1 MYIIKTPYLTPSGKH
16 LSNNNIII
24 YEVSDTSTSNV
35 IVQGIRK
42 FKLTSKGWKTS
53 KYNERHYYRSHTN
66 SLNEASTIDMSSPR
80 YMYFKSFNNA
90 YAAKCILINRIP
102 SLFLSKIQVLTS
114 KMNSVKQVQPQPH
127 FMSDAIPELFI

>member
-1 MYIIKTPYLTPSGKH
+1 MYIIKTPYLTPSGKR
-16 LSNNNIII
+16 LSNHNIII

-35 IVQGIRK
+35 IAQGIRK
-42 FKLTSKGWKTS
+42 FELTSKGWKTS
-53 KYNERHYYRSHTN
+53 KYNERHYYSYTN
-66 SLNEASTIDMSSPR
+66 SLDEASTIDMLSPR
-80 YMYFKSFNNA
+80 HMYFKSFDNA

-102 SLFLSKIQVLTS
+102 SLFLSKIQALTS

>member
-1 MYIIKTPYLTPSGKH
+1 MYIIKTPHLNPSGKR
-16 LSNNNIII
+16 LSDYNIII

-35 IVQGIRK
+35 MAQGIRK
-42 FKLTSKGWKTS
+42 FELTSKGWKTS
-53 KYNERHYYRSHTN
+53 KYNKRHYCPHTN
-66 SLNEASTIDMSSPR
+66 SLDEASTIDMSSPR
-80 YMYFKSFNNA
+80 HMYFKSFDNA

-102 SLFLSKIQVLTS
+102 SLFLSKIQALTP